1 MKTYEQPK
9 IRARYEKDMNNLICY
24 IVLRRLVQWR
34 KYNFR
39 KHFQSEKSR
48 DMTNLHA
55 FIKVSWYDLLVSYF
69 SPMYLYGINTNAL
82 HLTFSRAKC

>member
-34 KYNFR
+34 KYNLR
-39 KHFQSEKSR
+39 K
-48 DMTNLHA
+48 N
-55 FIKVSWYDLLVSYF
+55 V
-69 SPMYLYGINTNAL
+69 NTFKARSQEIRR
-82 HLTFSRAKC
+82 T